1 MVLVCLVA
9 LMILFFSFQSLF
21 TRLYSANY
29 AGPASKATPV
39 FSVCYG
45 VFVAAASFLLGGMKF
60 MPTWPTILLGL
71 LNAGML
77 ILYNTSIIEA
87 GNRGS
92 YSFLMVASMFGGI
105 LVPIVVEMIY
115 PGKVMNYVEIIGCVL
130 MLVSLVLMNVR
141 NISFKGASKSYYL
154 WCIALFVANGLYGAI
169 NGLQAEIVGDIE
181 RTEMLTILYLF
192 SALATIG
199 MEAVKGQGKGLL
211 EGFKMGKKSAIFMVI
226 TCVSATAAANLM
238 LYILTLLS
246 PSVLFTIDSGA
257 VLVLSILYS
266 LILFKEKPTWEV
278 VLGMVI
284 AVIAIV
290 VVSAGSNLAVAPET
304 TEAVEAARVLLQ
316 GIPV

>member
-1 MVLVCLVA
+1 MYLVVLVS

-29 AGPASKATPV
+29 AGPDAGKATSV

-45 VFVAAASFLLGGMKF
+45 VFIAAASFLLGGMTF
-60 MPTWPTILLGL
+60 APSWQTILLGL

-105 LVPIVVEMIY
+105 LVPMAIGLIFLGETLSGLQIVA
-115 PGKVMNYVEIIGCVL
+115 VL
-130 MLVSLVLMNVR
+130 MMLVSLVLMNVR
-141 NISFKGASKSYYL
+141 TISFKGASKSYYI
-154 WCIALFVANGLYGAI
+154 WCLALFFANGLYGAI
-169 NGLQAEIVGDIE
+169 NNLQTVVMEGAQ
-181 RTEMLTILYLF
+181 RTEMLTILYLC
-192 SALATIG
+192 SALAVIIT
-199 MEAVKGQGKGLL
+199 ECVKGQGKQLL
-211 EGFKMGKKSAIFMVI
+211 SGFKMGKKSVLFMVI
-226 TCVSATAAANLM
+226 TCLSATAAANLL
-238 LYILTLLS
+238 LYILTLMS
-246 PSVLFTIDSGA
+246 SSVLYTIDSGA

-284 AVIAIV
+284 AVASIV
-290 VVSAGSNLAVAPET
+290 LIN
-304 TEAVEAARVLLQ
+304 
-316 GIPV
+316 IPA

>member
-1 MVLVCLVA
+1 MVLVGLVA

-29 AGPASKATPV
+29 AGSDASKATPV
-39 FSVCYG
+39 FSVVYG
-45 VFVAAASFLLGGMKF
+45 VFIAAASFLLGGMTF
-60 MPTWPTILLGL
+60 APSWPTILLGL

-77 ILYNTSIIEA
+77 VLYNTSIIEA

-115 PGKVMNYVEIIGCVL
+115 PGKVMNFVQVIGCVL
-130 MLVSLVLMNVR
+130 MLVSLVLMNAR

-154 WCIALFVANGLYGAI
+154 WCIALFFANGLYGAI
-169 NGLQAEIVGDIE
+169 NGLQAEVMDGAQ
-181 RTEMLTILYLF
+181 RTEMLTILYLC
-192 SALATIG
+192 SALAAIG
-199 MEAVKGQGKGLL
+199 MEVFRGQGKQLVQ
-211 EGFKMGKKSAIFMVI
+211 GFKMGKKSALFLVI
-226 TCVSATAAANLM
+226 TCLSATAAANLM

-284 AVIAIV
+284 AVVSIV
-290 VVSAGSNLAVAPET
+290 VVSAGSAMPAAS
-304 TEAVEAARVLLQ
+304 EATEAARVLLQ
-316 GIPV
+316 GVAL

>member
-1 MVLVCLVA
+1 MYLVVLVS

-29 AGPASKATPV
+29 AGPDAGKATPV

-45 VFVAAASFLLGGMKF
+45 VFIAAASFFLGGMTF
-60 MPTWPTILLGL
+60 APSWQTILLGL

-105 LVPIVVEMIY
+105 LVPMAIGLLFLGETLSGLQIVAV
-115 PGKVMNYVEIIGCVL
+115 VM
-130 MLVSLVLMNVR
+130 MLISLVLMNVR
-141 NISFKGASKSYYL
+141 SISFKGASKSYYL
-154 WCIALFVANGLYGAI
+154 WCIALFFANGLYGAI
-169 NGLQAEIVGDIE
+169 LNLQAEVMNGAQ
-181 RTEMLTILYLF
+181 RTEMLTILYLC
-192 SALATIG
+192 SALAVIIS
-199 MEAVKGQGKGLL
+199 ECVKGQGKQLV
-211 EGFKMGKKSAIFMVI
+211 EGFKMGKKSVIFMVI
-226 TCVSATAAANLM
+226 TCLSATAAANLL
-238 LYILTLLS
+238 LYILTLMS
-246 PSVLFTIDSGA
+246 SSVLYTIDSGA

-284 AVIAIV
+284 AVASIV
-290 VVSAGSNLAVAPET
+290 LIN
-304 TEAVEAARVLLQ
+304 
-316 GIPV
+316 IPA

>member
-29 AGPASKATPV
+29 AGPDASKATPV

-45 VFVAAASFLLGGMKF
+45 VFIAAASFFLGGMTVA
-60 MPTWPTILLGL
+60 PSWQTILLGV

-105 LVPIVVEMIY
+105 LVPMAIGLLFLGESLSGLQIIAVVM
-115 PGKVMNYVEIIGCVL
+115 

-141 NISFKGASKSYYL
+141 SISFKGASKAYYL
-154 WCIALFVANGLYGAI
+154 WCIALFFANGLYGAI
-169 NGLQAEIVGDIE
+169 LNLQAEVMDGAQ
-181 RTEMLTILYLF
+181 RTEMLTILYLC
-192 SALATIG
+192 SALAAVG
-199 MEAVKGQGKGLL
+199 MEVFRGQGKALKD
-211 EGFKMGKKSAIFMVI
+211 GFKMGKKAALFVVI
-226 TCVSATAAANLM
+226 TCLSATAAANLL
-238 LYILTLLS
+238 LYILTQMS
-246 PSVLFTIDSGA
+246 SSVLFTIDSGA

-266 LILFKEKPTWEV
+266 LVLFKEKPTWEV
-278 VLGMVI
+278 VVGMAI
-284 AVIAIV
+284 AVASIV
-290 VVSAGSNLAVAPET
+290 LIN
-304 TEAVEAARVLLQ
+304 
-316 GIPV
+316 IPA

>member
-1 MVLVCLVA
+1 MYLVVLVS

-29 AGPASKATPV
+29 AGPDAGKATPV

-45 VFVAAASFLLGGMKF
+45 VFIAAASFFLGGMTF
-60 MPTWPTILLGL
+60 APSWQTILLGL

-105 LVPIVVEMIY
+105 LVPMAIGLLFLGETLSGLQIVAV
-115 PGKVMNYVEIIGCVL
+115 VM

-141 NISFKGASKSYYL
+141 SISFKGASKSYYL
-154 WCIALFVANGLYGAI
+154 WCIALFFANGLYGAI
-169 NGLQAEIVGDIE
+169 LNLQAEVMNGAQ
-181 RTEMLTILYLF
+181 RTEMLTILYLC
-192 SALATIG
+192 SALAVIIS
-199 MEAVKGQGKGLL
+199 ECVKGQGKQLV
-211 EGFKMGKKSAIFMVI
+211 EGFKMGKKSVIFMVI
-226 TCVSATAAANLM
+226 TCLSATAAANLL
-238 LYILTLLS
+238 LYILTLMS
-246 PSVLFTIDSGA
+246 SSVLYTIDSGA

-284 AVIAIV
+284 AVASIV
-290 VVSAGSNLAVAPET
+290 LIN
-304 TEAVEAARVLLQ
+304 
-316 GIPV
+316 IPA